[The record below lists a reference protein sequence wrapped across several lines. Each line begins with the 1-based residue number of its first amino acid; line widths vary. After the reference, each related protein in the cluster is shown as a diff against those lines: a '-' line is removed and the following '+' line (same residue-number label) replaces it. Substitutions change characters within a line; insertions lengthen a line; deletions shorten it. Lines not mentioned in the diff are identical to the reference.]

1 MVKAF
6 RGEFHQ
12 KVDAKGRVSIP
23 ASFRRVLEAG
33 DPNWETGKLPEFVL
47 VYGDEKRNFLECF
60 TREEMARVDA
70 KIAKQPRGS
79 AKRRAMS
86 RLYSGQSMDVTV
98 DDTGR
103 IVLSAKLRNKIGLEG
118 EAFFIA
124 NTDTFEIWKPET
136 FDAEN
141 DLNLAEDDDFDP
153 NLDPSVYLDG
163 DED

>member
-23 ASFRRVLEAG
+23 ASFRRVLESG
-33 DPNWETGKLPEFVL
+33 DPSWDNGKLPEFVL
-47 VYGDEKRNFLECF
+47 VYGDERRSFLECF
-60 TREEMARVDA
+60 TLDEMARVDA
-70 KIAKQPRGS
+70 KIAKLPRGS
-79 AKRRAMS
+79 NKRRALS
-86 RLYSGQSMDVTV
+86 RLYSGQSMFVTV
-98 DDTGR
+98 DETGR
-103 IVLSAKLRNKIGLEG
+103 IVLPAKIREKIGLDG

-141 DLNLAEDDDFDP
+141 DLNLAQEDDFDP

-163 DED
+163 DEV